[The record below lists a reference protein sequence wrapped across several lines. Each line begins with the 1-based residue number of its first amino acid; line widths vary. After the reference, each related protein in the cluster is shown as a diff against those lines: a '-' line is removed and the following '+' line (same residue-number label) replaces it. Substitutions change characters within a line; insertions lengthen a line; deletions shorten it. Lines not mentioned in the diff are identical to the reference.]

1 MAQQHVPV
9 ILSSEMARAIQVKV
23 DFLLKKVERDN
34 FFNQF
39 LKNTEKEVQRLEI
52 NNNIFNKDTL
62 HAIRGQLDKEKAQ
75 LLYSQQVIKQGINS
89 VITDFLNAIEGSTVP
104 DLEEDPEKEAYCQFM
119 EQLRTDRN
127 QG

>member
-1 MAQQHVPV
+1 
-9 ILSSEMARAIQVKV
+9 MARAIHLKV
-23 DFLLKKVERDN
+23 DFLLKKVEHDN
-34 FFNQF
+34 NFNQF

-89 VITDFLNAIEGSTVP
+89 VITDFLNAIEGSTIP